1 VYPQTILP
9 TNDPSLPNQP
19 VSSLIQCKPNDRVL
33 LRIANLGYQQHAM
46 QLPGIDLRVVG
57 EDATLLRS
65 PSGDDLSYVT
75 TTLYLGPGE
84 ARDVI
89 FTAPPYEAGREGG
102 TDSHGAYNR
111 WWFRNR
117 SANKL
122 VNGNVPNELGG
133 MVTEVRV
140 YAGNLPNQTSA
151 GETV

>member
-1 VYPQTILP
+1 
-9 TNDPSLPNQP
+9 
-19 VSSLIQCKPNDRVL
+19 
-33 LRIANLGYQQHAM
+33 M
-46 QLPGIDLRVVG
+46 QLPGIDLKVVG

-89 FTAPPYEAGREGG
+89 FTAPPYSAAREGG

-140 YAGNLPNQTSA
+140 YAGSLPNQTSA